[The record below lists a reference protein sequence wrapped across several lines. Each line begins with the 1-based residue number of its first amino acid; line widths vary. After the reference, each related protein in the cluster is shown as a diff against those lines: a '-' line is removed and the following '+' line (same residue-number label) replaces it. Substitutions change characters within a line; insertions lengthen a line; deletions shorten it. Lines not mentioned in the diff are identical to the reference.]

1 MIKLTNRQRFN
12 TFWILSNHGND
23 IKTFKTQVE
32 RRAAGKVKNG
42 VRSFCYKS
50 FRYFRYIETHRKI
63 PKISP
68 GAYVFQRPFLRVLYS
83 GGLIYGEKF
92 AF

>member
-1 MIKLTNRQRFN
+1 MIKLTNRQQFN
-12 TFWILSNHGND
+12 TFCILSNHGND

-50 FRYFRYIETHRKI
+50 FRYFRYI
-63 PKISP
+63 
-68 GAYVFQRPFLRVLYS
+68 
-83 GGLIYGEKF
+83 
-92 AF
+92 